1 VAAREWT
8 DTSGAVCQR
17 SSRRTAA
24 DLEGNQHLCC
34 HYLGKEGDI
43 TRSRA
48 LCFSQVSGKD
58 LNAREPVVATAMSES
73 TL

>member
-1 VAAREWT
+1 M
-8 DTSGAVCQR
+8 DTTGAVAQR
-17 SSRRTAA
+17 SSRRTGA

-43 TRSRA
+43 TSSRS

-58 LNAREPVVATAMSES
+58 SNVLEPVFVTAISEN